1 MTLSLAVHERALLA
15 DAADDVRVD
24 RRASRG
30 LEALRQET
38 PAVLSVE
45 A

>member
-1 MTLSLAVHERALLA
+1 MTLSLAVQQRALLA
-15 DAADDVRVD
+15 GAADDVSVD
-24 RRASRG
+24 RRPSRG